1 MHEIFSSYFDVLIKL
16 VGL

>member
-1 MHEIFSSYFDVLIKL
+1 MHEIFSSYFDVSIKL